1 MSQQIVILAAGK
13 GTRMAGVAVGN
24 TAEPIP
30 KVLIPLN
37 GKPVIE
43 RLLDE
48 VKKLEQDTSPII
60 VVGYM
65 KELVE
70 QTLGKEYIYVTQ
82 FDQKGTA
89 HAVLSAK
96 DSVTADNIIVL
107 NGDMPFISKE
117 SLSKLVELHTSTNSV
132 VTMFPCTL
140 PNFENENHHFL
151 GYGRVIRD
159 AQGDIIKIQEY
170 KDCSEEQ
177 KQITEVNTGEYM
189 FNSAWLWNKLT
200 EIGSTNAQGEFY
212 LTDIVELA
220 IKDGHKIQSIQIAP
234 EEVYGINTPEHLEYA
249 RKLVSGE

>member
-70 QTLGKEYIYVTQ
+70 QT
-82 FDQKGTA
+82 
-89 HAVLSAK
+89 
-96 DSVTADNIIVL
+96 
-107 NGDMPFISKE
+107 
-117 SLSKLVELHTSTNSV
+117 
-132 VTMFPCTL
+132 
-140 PNFENENHHFL
+140 
-151 GYGRVIRD
+151 
-159 AQGDIIKIQEY
+159 
-170 KDCSEEQ
+170 
-177 KQITEVNTGEYM
+177 
-189 FNSAWLWNKLT
+189 
-200 EIGSTNAQGEFY
+200 
-212 LTDIVELA
+212 
-220 IKDGHKIQSIQIAP
+220 
-234 EEVYGINTPEHLEYA
+234 
-249 RKLVSGE
+249 